1 MELRY
6 NPVERA
12 SSLAAVLGRV
22 DEGERARTLH
32 IPFFGHAERT
42 AHTFTLR
49 CCASLHGHLRFQW
62 LHVLFFGIVKPTFS
76 PPAALCA
83 RAGQIREGESAPCWA
98 ERRTQAKK
106 RARSVQ
112 GSAGGALPHLAP
124 RGLPSAHGCQ
134 SCSMAAHVRHAASSA

>member
-49 CCASLHGHLRFQW
+49 CCASLRGHLRFQW

-76 PPAALCA
+76 PPAAKDEQNYSMNSSNTY
-83 RAGQIREGESAPCWA
+83 RADQY
-98 ERRTQAKK
+98 Q
-106 RARSVQ
+106 
-112 GSAGGALPHLAP
+112 
-124 RGLPSAHGCQ
+124 
-134 SCSMAAHVRHAASSA
+134 